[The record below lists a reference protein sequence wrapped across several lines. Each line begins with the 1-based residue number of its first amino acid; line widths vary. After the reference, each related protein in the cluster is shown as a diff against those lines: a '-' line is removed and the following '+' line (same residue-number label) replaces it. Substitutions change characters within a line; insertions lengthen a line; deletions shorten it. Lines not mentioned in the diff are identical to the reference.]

1 MATRKTIGLQGE
13 QEAVRYLRKQ
23 GYQIIAH
30 RERIL
35 RGDIDIIALDKRTV
49 VFIEVRSRTS
59 THHGH
64 PAETIDARKK
74 QRICT
79 LANAY
84 IKQHRLEI
92 IHFGSMLLRS
102 CLHLLYQF
110 KTVGSFGVLVIHQSL
125 SISRM
130 PSKWIPRLSLL
141 AIQGR

>member
-1 MATRKTIGLQGE
+1 MATRKTTGLQGE

-23 GYQIIAH
+23 GYQIIAR

-35 RGDIDIIALDKRTV
+35 RGDIDIIALHKRVV
-49 VFIEVRSRTS
+49 VFIEVRSKTS

-64 PAETIDARKK
+64 PADTVDARKR

-84 IKQHRLEI
+84 IKQHRLENYSFRLDVI
-92 IHFGSMLLRS
+92 SY
-102 CLHLLYQF
+102 LHLLYQI

-125 SISRM
+125 SIFRI
-130 PSKWIPRLSLL
+130 PSK
-141 AIQGR
+141 

>member
-49 VFIEVRSRTS
+49 VFVEVRSKTS
-59 THHGH
+59 TERGH
-64 PAETIDARKK
+64 PAETVDTRKK

-84 IKQHRLEI
+84 IKQHRLEDYSFRLDVVTVLFSNSIQDQNRWFFWRSGHTPI
-92 IHFGSMLLRS
+92 IEHFQNAFESD
-102 CLHLLYQF
+102 
-110 KTVGSFGVLVIHQSL
+110 
-125 SISRM
+125 
-130 PSKWIPRLSLL
+130 
-141 AIQGR
+141 A

>member
-1 MATRKTIGLQGE
+1 MATRKTIGPQGE

-84 IKQHRLEI
+84 IKQHRLENYSFRLDVITVLFTPSLPIQNRWFFWRSGHSPI
-92 IHFGSMLLRS
+92 IEHFQNAFEMDS
-102 CLHLLYQF
+102 
-110 KTVGSFGVLVIHQSL
+110 
-125 SISRM
+125 
-130 PSKWIPRLSLL
+130 
-141 AIQGR
+141 